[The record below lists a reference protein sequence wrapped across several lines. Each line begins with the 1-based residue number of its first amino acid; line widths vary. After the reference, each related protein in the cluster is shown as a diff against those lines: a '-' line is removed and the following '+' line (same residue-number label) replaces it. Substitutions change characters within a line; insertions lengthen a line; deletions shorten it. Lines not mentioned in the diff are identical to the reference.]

1 MSCTCVYHPFLELR
15 KVEISVRML
24 SGNLTITVVAAEAV
38 PQCKEDLVVA
48 EVAEVPQLNCYV
60 EIQVQ
65 HARLTT

>member
-1 MSCTCVYHPFLELR
+1 
-15 KVEISVRML
+15 ML
-24 SGNLTITVVAAEAV
+24 SGNLSITVVAAEAV